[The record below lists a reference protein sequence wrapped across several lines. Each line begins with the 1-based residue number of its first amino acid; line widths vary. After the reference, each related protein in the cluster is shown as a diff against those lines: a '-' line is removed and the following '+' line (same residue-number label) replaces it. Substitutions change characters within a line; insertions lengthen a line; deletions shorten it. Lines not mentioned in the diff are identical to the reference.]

1 VDCVAHFGREV
12 TAFETAARAG
22 LGAQPA
28 PAVPSC
34 PGWQVT
40 NLALHLGTVHRYVA
54 RVIAE
59 RLPEPPLEQDLAWL
73 AAPGRA
79 RSWQRATGPGWTAIS
94 SWSRPSSHADPFA
107 TGECH
112 GWRNHHIRLSWL
124 AQPSHSFVMAGATMT
139 NETRGAGRGLGGGP
153 GGARAQ
159 AKERA

>member
-79 RSWQRATGPGWTAIS
+79 RSWQRATGPRWTAIS
-94 SWSRPSSHADPFA
+94 SWSRPSSHADPVRDR
-107 TGECH
+107 GM
-112 GWRNHHIRLSWL
+112 SWL